1 LFKSGME
8 FIDVGTVDGFQGREK
23 DIIVFSSVRA
33 SNKSK
38 EDGEKSNGIGFVS
51 HRQRLN
57 VALTRAKYS
66 MYIVG
71 NVRALSSNQDWLEC
85 IQHSKENKSII
96 DIEHENTNSNEFNRF
111 LLKKPLK

>member
-1 LFKSGME
+1 MVCSDIA

-38 EDGEKSNGIGFVS
+38 EDCEKSSGIGFVS

-71 NVRALSSNQDWLEC
+71 NIRALSSNQDWLEC
-85 IQHSKENKSII
+85 IHHSKENKCII
-96 DIEHENTNSNEFNRF
+96 DIEHEKTNYDEFNSF
-111 LLKKPLK
+111 LLKKSLK